1 MNNRNNNFV
10 DITGDLSNHTKW
22 NGVLLFW
29 GLEACKCRTGGEYQ
43 PFNWYPP
50 QSCGWGDNNYKIG
63 SFELKVI
70 IAVVLRSSSNSL
82 ASNEG
87 GYLKKFYSLFGSQ
100 KQLVWAVVYCYPSL
114 FVKLKP
120 REETFMSIQNKK
132 SNQVL
137 PIKTTTAKSI
147 TTKAITV
154 VLATGF
160 VLSASFAISSR
171 QETPPD
177 RTTARGRGQYEASFI
192 KHEVH
197 AAYLNCYP
205 LAPVEK
211 KICAER
217 VADKYLQEQYQREY
231 ESYLLSFQHESE
243 KLGFKYFLKSKKLS
257 CETLKHSP
265 IFDNKEQAYIVCC
278 GNNKRYYM
286 RFDYDNR
293 VWNLKEGK

>member
-1 MNNRNNNFV
+1 MSHRQNNFV
-10 DITGDLSNHTKW
+10 DIMEGLSDHN
-22 NGVLLFW
+22 NQNSVLLFW
-29 GLEACKCRTGGEYQ
+29 GLVACKYRSGGEYQ
-43 PFNWYPP
+43 PFKWCPP
-50 QSCGWGDNNYKIG
+50 QSYGWGDGNVCNRPLAKDYHNC
-63 SFELKVI
+63 FFY
-70 IAVVLRSSSNSL
+70 SSSTNSL
-82 ASNEG
+82 AFNEG

-100 KQLVWAVVYCYPSL
+100 KQLVWAVVYCFPSL

-120 REETFMSIQNKK
+120 REKSFMSIQNKK

-147 TTKAITV
+147 AIKAIIV

-211 KICAER
+211 KICAGR
-217 VADKYLQEQYQREY
+217 VADKYLKEQYQREY
-231 ESYLLSFQHESE
+231 ESYLLSFQRESE
-243 KLGFKYFLKSKKLS
+243 KLGFKYFLESKKLS
-257 CETLKHSP
+257 CETVRYSP
-265 IFDNKEQAYIVCC
+265 IFDDKEQAYLVGCS
-278 GNNKRYYM
+278 NDKRYYLQ
-286 RFDYDNR
+286 FDYDNR